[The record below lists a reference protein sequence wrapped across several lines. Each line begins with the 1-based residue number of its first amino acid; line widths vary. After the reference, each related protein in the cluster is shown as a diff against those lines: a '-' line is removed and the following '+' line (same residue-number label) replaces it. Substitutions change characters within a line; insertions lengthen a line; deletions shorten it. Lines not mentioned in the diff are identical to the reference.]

1 MAIMQS
7 SYYNIFVSLL
17 VIFMLKIDLRL
28 YLLFLFFSC
37 YSFMTFVAVYVNV
50 QLRGYSK
57 ILKLGGFKCKAS
69 ICLTF

>member
-1 MAIMQS
+1 MAIMRS

-28 YLLFLFFSC
+28 YLLFLFFSFF
-37 YSFMTFVAVYVNV
+37 SFSTFVAAYVSI

-57 ILKLGGFKCKAS
+57 ILK
-69 ICLTF
+69 